1 MENENKVMSE
11 VTKEENIEKTTPDD
25 VVEKEKI
32 EEKSVETEGK
42 PIENRCFNCQALLEE
57 GQAFCPECGT
67 SQKKVCSKCG
77 TELQEGQAFCP
88 ECGNQITES
97 NCDGN
102 IAQYNKEIA
111 DKQRK
116 KGKHKKLKIV
126 LSIILVVLVVVG
138 GYFGYIYHLRQQ
150 VLGYAIETEKYI
162 EAINDTKSDLSA
174 ANEAWNIVNN
184 SGSWLYYGT
193 LKSYARSMFSTNI
206 SNAKTANSKIVDLY
220 NDIKEFEMDDSYVD
234 DIKAKAQEVQDVYL
248 SVYDSVIVNESGY
261 SSSSLSNL
269 SSKISELQKIVENVK
284 DAYGNANVKK

>member
-1 MENENKVMSE
+1 MDNEKKVMPA
-11 VTKEENIEKTTPDD
+11 TENIESSENVVLETPNATEESCS
-25 VVEKEKI
+25 VESNSEERRCPNCEALII
-32 EEKSVETEGK
+32 EEK
-42 PIENRCFNCQALLEE
+42 P
-57 GQAFCPECGT
+57 FCTECGT
-67 SQKKVCSKCG
+67 SLKSACAKCG
-77 TELQEGQAFCP
+77 TELQPGQLFCP

-126 LSIILVVLVVVG
+126 LSIILAVLVVVG
-138 GYFGYIYHLRQQ
+138 SYFGYIYHLRQQ

-184 SGSWLYYGT
+184 GGSWLYYGT